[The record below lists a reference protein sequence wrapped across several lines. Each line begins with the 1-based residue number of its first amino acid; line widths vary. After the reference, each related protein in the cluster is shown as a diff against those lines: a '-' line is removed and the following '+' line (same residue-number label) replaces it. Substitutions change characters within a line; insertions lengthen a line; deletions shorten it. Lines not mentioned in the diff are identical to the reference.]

1 MILFISLFY
10 FIQDYNMRLI
20 YLLHHVILLNKF
32 FFYKMLIN
40 QKIFIN
46 IYYISINYNNYLKI
60 IIYKTS

>member
-1 MILFISLFY
+1 MILFIGLFY
-10 FIQDYNMRLI
+10 FIPDYNMRLI
-20 YLLHHVILLNKF
+20 YLLLHVILLNKF